1 MKRIYLLMLF
11 LSATLGYSQPVKLF
25 YYVESDS
32 LLGVK
37 DQNGKIIVPARL
49 YYDTSAYVGDTIEI
63 KTAVFEMYFKDK
75 PFHYYDRKGNYL
87 FDTYGTGEGP
97 DQYSQGFIRYYENH
111 KVGLANTNGEKV
123 IAAHYDFL
131 SSANFGFTTY
141 CNGCKRKP
149 SFDGDEHA
157 PLVGG
162 TWGYL
167 DLKGNEIQ
175 VLDKRSSPKDVETEN
190 HKFIPYQFK
199 YTPKEQQILNYFK
212 KREQQLLALY
222 HLTALGGNASK
233 LYFEITE
240 RPTVYQPYYVITTFR
255 VTDNQVLGSN
265 YYDDYQNFKVSAD
278 GKEFFATYVELVD
291 YKSHSIYIERKIPVE
306 TWIKNNLK
314 KN

>member
-1 MKRIYLLMLF
+1 MKRIYLLVLF
-11 LSATLGYSQPVKLF
+11 LSAALGYSQPIKLF
-25 YYVESDS
+25 YFVESDS

-37 DQNGKIIVPARL
+37 DQKGKIIVQPQIN
-49 YYDTSAYVGDTIEI
+49 YDEDSYVGDTIEI
-63 KTAVFEMYFKDK
+63 KTAVFEMNFKGK
-75 PFHYYDRKGNYL
+75 PSRYYDRNGNVL
-87 FDTYGTGEGP
+87 FDTFGTGEGP
-97 DQYSQGFIRYYENH
+97 DQYSQGYIRYYENQ
-111 KVGLANTNGEKV
+111 KVGLANKNGEKV
-123 IAAHYDFL
+123 IAAHYDYL
-131 SSANFGFTTY
+131 SSANFGYTCY

-175 VLDKRSSPKDVETEN
+175 VVDKRSSPKDVETED

-212 KREQQLLALY
+212 KREKQLLAAY
-222 HLTALGGNASK
+222 NATAMGNKAAK
-233 LYFEITE
+233 LYYEITE
-240 RPTVYQPYYVITTFR
+240 KPTIYQPYYSITTFK
-255 VTDNQVLGSN
+255 VTGNGIFGSD

-278 GKEFFATYVELVD
+278 GKEFFTTYLELVD
-291 YKSHSIYIERKIPVE
+291 YESHSIYIERKLPVE
-306 TWIKNNLK
+306 EWIKNNLK